1 MGQAKR
7 RGTFEQRKAQAIERQ
22 RKANESIAAKL
33 PVARIEAQTPPPPP
47 PEIRFHRHT
56 AGIAALWFAPF
67 LWK

>member
-1 MGQAKR
+1 MGQAKH

-33 PVARIEAQTPPPPP
+33 PIARIEAQTPPP
-47 PEIRFHRHT
+47 EIRFHKHT
-56 AGIAALWFAPF
+56 AGLAALCFASF